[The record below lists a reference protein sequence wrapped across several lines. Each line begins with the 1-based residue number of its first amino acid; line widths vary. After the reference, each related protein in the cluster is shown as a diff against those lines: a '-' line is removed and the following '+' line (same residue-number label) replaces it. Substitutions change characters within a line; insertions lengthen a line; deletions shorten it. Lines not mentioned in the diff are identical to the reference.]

1 MDTDIETVNV
11 IPFEEA
17 KKKAIQ
23 LFQLLDV
30 SETTRKDYASRI
42 GLFISHVGQE
52 GFNRNSYLNFKRYLE
67 TRADYTVATKNKYLA
82 TAKVFLK
89 ELNRLGT
96 LPADITQNIKL
107 FNQNKKHKRE
117 GLNEKEI
124 LALVDKIREMPATPK
139 STRLRALFCLL
150 AFQGL
155 RQVEITRLD
164 VSDLNLPSM
173 VAYVRGKG
181 SDDKEP
187 VYLAPETIKAIR
199 EYVRANK
206 VGSGALFK
214 SLGNRKSERLNS
226 MTIKREFKKLFT
238 SIGIDKTTHGFRH
251 FYITTLLKSLD
262 VRDVRKFSRH
272 HSLEMLIVYDDEM
285 DIRHKS
291 VDVFKCFENLRVM

>member
-107 FNQNKKHKRE
+107 FNQNKGDASHA
-117 GLNEKEI
+117 EKY
-124 LALVDKIREMPATPK
+124 TP
-139 STRLRALFCLL
+139 TGVVLFIG
-150 AFQGL
+150 FSG
-155 RQVEITRLD
+155 
-164 VSDLNLPSM
+164 
-173 VAYVRGKG
+173 
-181 SDDKEP
+181 
-187 VYLAPETIKAIR
+187 IKAGGDNQIR
-199 EYVRANK
+199 
-206 VGSGALFK
+206 
-214 SLGNRKSERLNS
+214 
-226 MTIKREFKKLFT
+226 
-238 SIGIDKTTHGFRH
+238 
-251 FYITTLLKSLD
+251 
-262 VRDVRKFSRH
+262 
-272 HSLEMLIVYDDEM
+272 
-285 DIRHKS
+285 
-291 VDVFKCFENLRVM
+291 CF